1 MIEGVLEQID
11 ELKILY
17 HNQKKNPHSKQSF
30 EEDLKLHYTYESNA
44 IEGNTLTL
52 IETKV
57 VLEGTAIGG
66 KSLREH
72 YEVINH
78 HQAVALI
85 EEFAKDSKP
94 LSEYEIKSIHSLI
107 LKNIDEK
114 NAGAYR
120 KCEVRI
126 SGAIHTPPSFL
137 SIPSLMQDF
146 IKDYHCLQAHP
157 VIKASRAHC
166 VLVGIHPFVDGNGRT
181 SRLVMNLEFLKS
193 GYPLINIKAK
203 DKLEYYQALD
213 LAHTQGDYSTFDLF
227 IAKNVLSTFEEMRK
241 FYRF

>member
-1 MIEGVLEQID
+1 MIEEILEQID
-11 ELKILY
+11 KLKALCQ
-17 HNQKKNPHSKQSF
+17 NQNPYSKKSF
-30 EEDLKLHYTYESNA
+30 EEDFKLRYTYESNA

-52 IETKV
+52 METKV
-57 VLEGTAIGG
+57 VLEGVGVGG

-78 HQAVALI
+78 HQAMALI
-85 EEFAKDSKP
+85 EEFAKDLQP

-107 LKNIDEK
+107 LKNIDES

-120 KCEVRI
+120 NCEVRI
-126 SGAIHTPPSFL
+126 SGAMHIPPSFL
-137 SIPSLMQDF
+137 SVSSLMQDF
-146 IKDYHCLQAHP
+146 IKDYHSLQAHP

-213 LAHTQGDYSTFDLF
+213 LAHTQGDYSAFDLF
-227 IAKNVLSTFEEMRK
+227 IAKNVLSTFEEIK
-241 FYRF
+241 EFYRL

>member
-1 MIEGVLEQID
+1 MGELEEILDQID
-11 ELKILY
+11 TLKFLY
-17 HNQKKNPHSKQSF
+17 IHYQNLHPSF
-30 EEDLKLHYTYESNA
+30 DEDFKLRYTYESNA

-57 VLEGTAIGG
+57 VLEGVAIGE

-78 HQAVALI
+78 HQALALI
-85 EEFAKDSKP
+85 EVFGKNPQP
-94 LSEYEIKSIHSLI
+94 LSDYEIKSIHSLI
-107 LKNIDEK
+107 LKNIDEN

-120 KCEVRI
+120 NCEVRI
-126 SGAIHTPPSFL
+126 SGAMHIPPDFF

-146 IKDYHCLQAHP
+146 IKDYHSLQAHP

-181 SRLVMNLEFLKS
+181 SRLVMNLELLKS
-193 GYPLINIKAK
+193 GYPLINIKSQ
-203 DKLEYYQALD
+203 DKSEYYQALD
-213 LAHTQGDYSTFDLF
+213 LAHTQGDYSSFDLF
-227 IAKNVLSTFEEMRK
+227 VAKNVLDRLKEIK
-241 FYRF
+241 RFCRL

>member
-1 MIEGVLEQID
+1 MIEEILEQID
-11 ELKILY
+11 ELKALCQ
-17 HNQKKNPHSKQSF
+17 NQNPHSKKSF
-30 EEDLKLHYTYESNA
+30 EEDFKLRYTYESNA

-52 IETKV
+52 METKV
-57 VLEGTAIGG
+57 VLEGVGVGG

-72 YEVINH
+72 YEAINH

-85 EEFAKDSKP
+85 EEFAKDSQP

-107 LKNIDEK
+107 LKNIDES

-120 KCEVRI
+120 NCEVRI
-126 SGAIHTPPSFL
+126 SGAMHTPSSFL
-137 SIPSLMQDF
+137 SVPSLMQDF
-146 IKDYHCLQAHP
+146 IKDYHSLQAHP

-166 VLVGIHPFVDGNGRT
+166 VLAGIHPFVDGNGRT

-213 LAHTQGDYSTFDLF
+213 LAHTQGDYSAFDLF
-227 IAKNVLSTFEEMRK
+227 IAKNVLSTFEEIK
-241 FYRF
+241 EFYRL

>member
-1 MIEGVLEQID
+1 MEQID
-11 ELKILY
+11 ELKALCQ
-17 HNQKKNPHSKQSF
+17 NQNPYSKKSF
-30 EEDLKLHYTYESNA
+30 EEDFKLRYTYESNA

-52 IETKV
+52 METKV
-57 VLEGTAIGG
+57 VLEGVGVGG

-85 EEFAKDSKP
+85 EEFAKDFQP

-107 LKNIDEK
+107 LKNIDES

-120 KCEVRI
+120 NCEVRI
-126 SGAIHTPPSFL
+126 SWAMHTPPSFL
-137 SIPSLMQDF
+137 SVPSLMQDF
-146 IKDYHCLQAHP
+146 IKDYHSFQAHP

-193 GYPLINIKAK
+193 GYPLINIKSK

-213 LAHTQGDYSTFDLF
+213 LAHMQGDCSAFDLF
-227 IAKNVLSTFEEMRK
+227 IAKNVLSTFEEIK
-241 FYRF
+241 EFYRL

>member
-1 MIEGVLEQID
+1 MLEEILEQID
-11 ELKILY
+11 ELKALCQ
-17 HNQKKNPHSKQSF
+17 NQNPYSQKSF
-30 EEDLKLHYTYESNA
+30 EEDFKLRYTYESNA

-52 IETKV
+52 METKV
-57 VLEGTAIGG
+57 VLEGIAIGE

-78 HQAVALI
+78 HQALALI
-85 EEFAKDSKP
+85 EEFAKNPQP
-94 LSEYEIKSIHSLI
+94 LNEHEIKSIHSLI
-107 LKNIDEK
+107 LKNIDES

-126 SGAIHTPPSFL
+126 SGAMHIPPGFL
-137 SIPSLMQDF
+137 SVPGLMQDF
-146 IKDYHCLQAHP
+146 IKDYHSLQAHP

-181 SRLVMNLEFLKS
+181 SRLVMNLELLKC
-193 GYPLINIKAK
+193 GYPLINIKSK

-213 LAHTQGDYSTFDLF
+213 LAHTQGDYSSFDLF
-227 IAKNVLSTFEEMRK
+227 VAKNALDTFKKMK
-241 FYRF
+241 DFYHL

>member
-1 MIEGVLEQID
+1 MEQID
-11 ELKILY
+11 ELKALCQ
-17 HNQKKNPHSKQSF
+17 NQNPYSKQSF
-30 EEDLKLHYTYESNA
+30 EEDFKLRYTYESNA

-52 IETKV
+52 METKV
-57 VLEGTAIGG
+57 ILEGVGVGG

-85 EEFAKDSKP
+85 EEFAKDSQP

-107 LKNIDEK
+107 LKNIDES

-120 KCEVRI
+120 NCEVRI
-126 SGAIHTPPSFL
+126 SGAMHIPPSFL
-137 SIPSLMQDF
+137 SVPSLMQDF
-146 IKDYHCLQAHP
+146 IKDYHSLQAHP

-213 LAHTQGDYSTFDLF
+213 LAHTQGDYSAFDLF
-227 IAKNVLSTFEEMRK
+227 VAKNVLSTFEEIK
-241 FYRF
+241 EFYRL